1 MLQFIMRRLAI
12 SAVVLFFVTLIGFTI
27 TRVLPGDP
35 VGSILGETASEEAR
49 LALRE
54 ELGVDD
60 PLFVQYGD
68 WISGAMRLDFGKTF
82 KEGSEVSE
90 ELRTRLVPTLELAI
104 LSLMCSF
111 SLGIVLGTL
120 AAMNRNGPIDH
131 LARFLGVI
139 GIATPHF
146 WLGMI
151 LIVLVAVRLDLLPAF
166 GYVPFTEDPWEN
178 LKRMIMPVFA
188 ISIGQLAVLT
198 RQVRGT
204 MIEVLEEDYV
214 RTATAKG
221 LPRLAVIRRH
231 ALKNA
236 MIPVLTVAGL
246 QIARIASG
254 AAVIETVFAI
264 PGVGRLTAEAVQFH
278 EYNVVQA
285 VMLLSGVVIVLTN
298 MLVDM
303 AYGWL
308 DPRIRLA

>member
-1 MLQFIMRRLAI
+1 MLQFIIHRLAV
-12 SAVVLFFVTLIGFTI
+12 SAIVLFFVTLISFGV

-35 VGSILGETASEEAR
+35 VGSILGETSSEQAR

-60 PLFVQYGD
+60 PLPVQYAD
-68 WISGAMRLDFGKTF
+68 WISGAVRLDFGRTF
-82 KEGSEVSE
+82 KEGSEVRD
-90 ELRTRLVPTLELAI
+90 ELRDRLAPTLELGV

-111 SLGIVLGTL
+111 TLGIVLGTM
-120 AAMNRNGPIDH
+120 AAVNRNGPIDH
-131 LARFLGVI
+131 LARFLAVI

-146 WLGMI
+146 WLGLI

-166 GYVPFTEDPWEN
+166 GYVPFTENPSEN

-188 ISIGQLAVLT
+188 ISIGQLAVIT

-204 MIEVLEEDYV
+204 MIEVLEEDYI
-214 RTATAKG
+214 RTAKAKG
-221 LPRLAVIRRH
+221 LGRLTVIKRH

-298 MLVDM
+298 MLIDM
-303 AYGWL
+303 TYGWL